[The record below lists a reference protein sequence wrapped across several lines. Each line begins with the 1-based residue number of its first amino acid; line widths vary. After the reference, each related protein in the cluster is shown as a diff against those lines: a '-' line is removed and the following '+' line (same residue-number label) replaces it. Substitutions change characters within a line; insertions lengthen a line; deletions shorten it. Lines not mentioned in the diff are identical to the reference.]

1 MTEILVTSSVLIAVI
16 ALLRLV
22 LRGKISQRV
31 QYALWLLVAIRLLV
45 PVSFVSSPVSVMNA
59 VEPVTETIQIS
70 RTEQQ
75 IPAETGQPQAVTGE
89 NPTAQTGT
97 ANAPSQS
104 QTGDTAQVQPTEPGV
119 DPGTV
124 LRWVWLAG
132 AVVVGC
138 WFLLSNLVFRRR
150 LVRAARPLEGTDCPL
165 PVYVSAGAPSPC
177 LSGLVR
183 PGIYLTPDCPTEGPG
198 LRHILAHELTHR
210 RQGDQFWALVRCL
223 CLALYWFNPLVWLAA
238 VLSRRDCELSCDEGA
253 IRLLG
258 EEERTAYGR
267 TLLSLVTTGANPT
280 ELLRTATTMS
290 SGARGL
296 RERIALIAKK
306 PQRAAGVLAAALAI
320 VAVAVGCTFT
330 GAQPQ
335 ETPEPSPTGE
345 IQSPSPSPTEP
356 AEPDNSAVLVDDF
369 SYTGIHRDVTY
380 YPDAPADGS
389 EFDESTARAYTI
401 VLAQPVT
408 QGEGGIWCVER
419 WYDDKGE
426 RHFVLPDTDLPAE
439 EFYAQCQEQA
449 DETGSTGSPWA
460 DLDINWVLLNFV
472 TDTFQV
478 SNFSSRG
485 GSDYLANR
493 GGTRETDTQPAAST
507 DLEQA
512 LEELL
517 PEGSTAVLTL
527 ERHNG
532 GENTVR
538 TATADPYCLNI
549 SLDWQNWSYAD
560 APAEEPECDAAIYLS
575 AASEPADAVSR
586 PAIGDDGDYLKFY
599 QDSGLVRRHTDGT
612 DIWYY
617 AQSDGQEY
625 DAGAQARGWYDS
637 AEFEAALAFAVTP
650 EMLEEARD
658 KYDIPPVD
666 DDPAH
671 QDFALVAWVWSEQL
685 AENLRNLEPDS
696 QYAVLDAQVYSADLP
711 SPDDYYAPDPG
722 VGDSFVFVQELALQ
736 VPNLYTAPYQA
747 GSGLWE
753 IEDGPYA
760 GWYGWGL
767 FRGMEKQG
775 DNWVSN
781 GGFTG

>member
-1 MTEILVTSSVLIAVI
+1 MTEILVTSSVLIVVI

-31 QYALWLLVAIRLLV
+31 QYALWLLAAVRLLA
-45 PVSFVSSPVSVMNA
+45 PVSFVGSPVSVMNA
-59 VEPVTETIQIS
+59 VEPVAETIQIS

-75 IPAETGQPQAVTGE
+75 FPAGTGQIQNVTGE

-97 ANAPSQS
+97 VTTPSQP
-104 QTGDTAQVQPTEPGV
+104 QTGGTAQVQPTEPGV
-119 DPGTV
+119 ELGTV

-150 LVRAARPLEGTDCPL
+150 LVRSARPVDGVDCPL

-198 LRHILAHELTHR
+198 LKHILAHELTHR

-223 CLALYWFNPLVWLAA
+223 CLAFYWFNPLVWLAA
-238 VLSRRDCELSCDEGA
+238 ALSRRDCELSCDEGA

-258 EEERTAYGR
+258 EGERTAYGR
-267 TLLSLVTTGANPT
+267 TLLSLVTTGSNPT

-306 PQRAAGVLAAALAI
+306 PQRAAGVLAAALVV

-330 GAQPQ
+330 GAQPV

-345 IQSPSPSPTEP
+345 TPSPSPTET

-369 SYTGIHRDVTY
+369 SYTGIHRNVTY
-380 YPDAPADGS
+380 YPDAPTDGS

-439 EFYAQCQEQA
+439 EFYAQCQAQA

-472 TDTFQV
+472 TDTFHV
-478 SNFSSRG
+478 SGFSSRG
-485 GSDYLANR
+485 GSDYLADR
-493 GGTRETDTQPAAST
+493 GGSREAGTRPAAST
-507 DLEQA
+507 DIEQA
-512 LEELL
+512 MEKLF
-517 PEGSTAVLTL
+517 PDGSTIVLTL
-527 ERHNG
+527 ERRSG
-532 GENTVR
+532 GENTRKTV
-538 TATADPYCLNI
+538 TADPSNAARVLAWA
-549 SLDWQNWSYAD
+549 DWSYVN
-560 APAEEPECDAAIYLS
+560 APAEEPECDTSIYISGTGELS
-575 AASEPADAVSR
+575 
-586 PAIGDDGDYLKFY
+586 GDEDWFRFY
-599 QDSGLVRRHTDGT
+599 VGSGLVRLHTGGT

-625 DAGAQARGWYDS
+625 DAGARARDRYDN
-637 AEFEAALAFAVTP
+637 AEYWAAVDATIVTP
-650 EMLEEARD
+650 EMLEEARE

-685 AENLRNLEPDS
+685 AENLRKLEPDS
-696 QYAVLDAQVYSADLP
+696 QYAVLDAQVYSAELG
-711 SPDDYYAPDPG
+711 SPPDINACEPG
-722 VGDSFVFVQELALQ
+722 VEDSFVFIQFLAIRVSDLEH
-736 VPNLYTAPYQA
+736 TPYQA
-747 GSGLWE
+747 GSGLE
-753 IEDGPYA
+753 KIEDGPYA
-760 GWYGWGL
+760 GWYRWGMY
-767 FRGMEKQG
+767 RGMEKQG
-775 DNWVSN
+775 DNWVCT